1 MKPPRLLIEE
11 WLPAAAI
18 GVECMR
24 ERGTGQNPPNAR
36 LHVWWA
42 RRPLTVS
49 RAAVLGSLLPAD
61 FPREIFEKLL
71 RFWGTSKDI
80 LQAQGI
86 LDWAK
91 ESRKRVNNPHGQ
103 RAFKG
108 KLFVDALSLAH
119 DRTKLLWGDAPTVID
134 PMAGEDRFHWSPLG

>member
-1 MKPPRLLIEE
+1 MKEVPRLLIED

-24 ERGTGQNPPNAR
+24 ERGSSSALAPTTY

-61 FPREIFEKLL
+61 FPRDVFERLL
-71 RFWGTSKDI
+71 GFGHSGSELVRLRALMDEGYEVPGGFNSGYASVFTAA
-80 LQAQGI
+80 AQG
-86 LDWAK
+86 
-91 ESRKRVNNPHGQ
+91 Q
-103 RAFKG
+103 
-108 KLFVDALSLAH
+108 
-119 DRTKLLWGDAPTVID
+119 
-134 PMAGEDRFHWSPLG
+134 